1 VNVTAQIAETTTRR
15 GSEVPD
21 WWPHQ
26 RLIVL
31 ADDAGHRA
39 LPVRL
44 RRHPVK
50 LWRVF
55 SHPDD
60 RD

>member
-1 VNVTAQIAETTTRR
+1 
-15 GSEVPD
+15 VPD

-60 RD
+60 RDEDRWDDHAAGSASL